1 MNTTSSSRSFLAEDI
16 QAYLDFKR
24 ATGRKF
30 HTEAAA
36 LRLLDRFLFGLPI
49 DRTALSP
56 TLIEAFLASRPR
68 TRPRSF
74 NHLLGVLRCFFAWL
88 VAQGRLPHSPVQA
101 RPRPNSS
108 RRLPF
113 LFEPQQVQRLIELA
127 TQLLDNPR
135 AMHRAEVYPLIFK
148 LMYGLR
154 YRSLFTVI
162 SSLHIHGAFRPGI
175 HQLVSDHY
183 RCAAYR
189 GQLEVR
195 TSGEQRFPGSAL
207 YQRNFDNLTT
217 YLGRAHNYD
226 YVPRNIIDDPPAA
239 YPSEEL
245 EAAHVGI
252 KDHLL
257 GLARVGHH
265 QKVPTVAQTQVRY
278 LHLHRHPGHLH
289 PLVAP
294 VELKRLPG
302 VEHQRDK
309 NLSGQAAFPNAPIPY
324 VPPNAVIAA
333 RVALG
338 LQLLKEHDAAPTLT
352 SGKLLV
358 LCQGLL

>member
-1 MNTTSSSRSFLAEDI
+1 MNTTSFSRSFLAEDI

-36 LRLLDRFLFGLPI
+36 LRLLDRFLFGLSI

-148 LMYGLR
+148 LMYGLGLR
-154 YRSLFTVI
+154 VGEVVRLRCGDVALDRRLLVIHETKFGKSRLVPYGPKLGAYIEAYLTRRTDWYGTWQPEDPLFSFSHNHSTPLSTEAVSHTFRCLIPKLGLSPTPGIASPCLHGLRHSFAVQTLLRWYRS
-162 SSLHIHGAFRPGI
+162 GI
-175 HQLVSDHY
+175 N
-183 RCAAYR
+183 
-189 GQLEVR
+189 
-195 TSGEQRFPGSAL
+195 PGSRLFHLSTFMGHSDPASTSWYLTITDAL
-207 YQRNFDNLTT
+207 LTEANL
-217 YLGRAHNYD
+217 RF
-226 YVPRNIIDDPPAA
+226 
-239 YPSEEL
+239 E
-245 EAAHVGI
+245 
-252 KDHLL
+252 HLVNSVS
-257 GLARVGHH
+257 REV
-265 QKVPTVAQTQVRY
+265 
-278 LHLHRHPGHLH
+278 
-289 PLVAP
+289 
-294 VELKRLPG
+294 
-302 VEHQRDK
+302 
-309 NLSGQAAFPNAPIPY
+309 NL
-324 VPPNAVIAA
+324 
-333 RVALG
+333 
-338 LQLLKEHDAAPTLT
+338 
-352 SGKLLV
+352 
-358 LCQGLL
+358 